1 MAQQKLDLLEFTA
14 AAVAQFRTGAAQVMG
29 CNVLQSRSLTTGPH
43 HIPDYVLRYTF
54 APHLPRSTDRS
65 KDPAPDNA
73 RLYGPFIQR
82 DLDPGWNR
90 DGADMASLAN

>member
-1 MAQQKLDLLEFTA
+1 M
-14 AAVAQFRTGAAQVMG
+14 R
-29 CNVLQSRSLTTGPH
+29 CNVLQSRSLTTGLD

-65 KDPAPDNA
+65 KDPAPDNP

-82 DLDPGWNR
+82 DFDPGWNR
-90 DGADMASLAN
+90 DGADMAALPNLIHDRPVPLAHLNLVQLKTD